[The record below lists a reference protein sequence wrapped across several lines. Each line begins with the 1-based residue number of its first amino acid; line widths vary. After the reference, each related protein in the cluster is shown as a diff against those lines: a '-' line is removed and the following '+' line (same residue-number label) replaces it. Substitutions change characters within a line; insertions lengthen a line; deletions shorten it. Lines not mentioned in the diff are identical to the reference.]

1 MVTRKKQTPK
11 PPQVPAPYVKS
22 PLQLQ
27 QWAAYEALTAKH
39 NAELKVKTD
48 EAQAAAVVSYK
59 ASTLRVNA
67 DMWQQAENVRS
78 FVAATMALIPAD
90 ASQPVIDAAT
100 KWRSWALDIANDN
113 DPALAQVKQFLS
125 AKDKENPAG

>member
-1 MVTRKKQTPK
+1 MARRNASSTP
-11 PPQVPAPYVKS
+11 PPVLAPYVKT
-22 PLQLQ
+22 PLQLE

-78 FVAATMALIPAD
+78 FVAATMALVPAD

-113 DPALAQVKQFLS
+113 DPALAQVKHFLS